1 MSSRFVHSRT
11 TSPPFVRNEMIEAI
25 AKSES
30 KPVRAAWLA
39 QPSFAKDLF
48 RTALSPERGGRAGKG
63 WGEERERERKRESE
77 RARERGDGRTDRQ
90 TDRQIDRQT
99 EAEAE

>member
-1 MSSRFVHSRT
+1 MHT
-11 TSPPFVRNEMIEAI
+11 TAAV
-25 AKSES
+25 SES

-63 WGEERERERKRESE
+63 EKCAQTPGVCLSHKLLGRGEE
-77 RARERGDGRTDRQ
+77 T
-90 TDRQIDRQT
+90 T
-99 EAEAE
+99 